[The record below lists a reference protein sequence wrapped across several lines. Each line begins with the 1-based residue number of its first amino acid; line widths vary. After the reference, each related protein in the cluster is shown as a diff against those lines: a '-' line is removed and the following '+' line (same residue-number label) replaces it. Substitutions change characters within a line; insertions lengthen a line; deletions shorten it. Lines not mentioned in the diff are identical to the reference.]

1 MPGFHLHLSNK
12 LEILLKNLAE
22 VVSVTSSSPLESE
35 VIVVQNQGMEKW
47 LTQQLAVRLG
57 IWANCRFPFPNNI
70 VEELFHCAD
79 LRDYLNTPF
88 TTEFMTWKIFSVL
101 ENYLDKGEF
110 FALKNFLGNRKDSL
124 QKFQLC
130 KRIATVLDQYMAYR
144 PEMLLD
150 WEKQQATNWQAQLWL
165 ALIEDHSQQHRVRVR
180 HDFLQKIRQ
189 GKLSPNQFPKR
200 ISIFGISALPPFHF
214 EIFEALS
221 NLIEVH
227 FFFVNPSREYWGDLI
242 STKEAN
248 KKKVF
253 HRGSGFDPSNEYFE
267 TGNPLLSSMGS
278 QSKTFLNR
286 LLDIHSYEKSQY
298 SDPGESNLLSII
310 QSDILNLRNPDIKD
324 GRRHI
329 LSTDMSLKIHSCHSP
344 MREIEVLQDNLLDL
358 FETMPD
364 LQPQEVLVMAPDIEL
379 YAPFISAV
387 FGGETQKKKQ
397 IPFSISDQSAKS
409 TSPVIQTFDDIL
421 QLSDDRLD
429 VYRILDLLR
438 RPIVLSL
445 IHISEP
451 TRPY

>member
-1 MPGFHLHLSNK
+1 MWRGAPSLSTCPSPSPPSSCVLFPCGAGPSVKLCRNSFLH
-12 LEILLKNLAE
+12 
-22 VVSVTSSSPLESE
+22 
-35 VIVVQNQGMEKW
+35 
-47 LTQQLAVRLG
+47 
-57 IWANCRFPFPNNI
+57 F
-70 VEELFHCAD
+70 
-79 LRDYLNTPF
+79 
-88 TTEFMTWKIFSVL
+88 
-101 ENYLDKGEF
+101 
-110 FALKNFLGNRKDSL
+110 
-124 QKFQLC
+124 
-130 KRIATVLDQYMAYR
+130 
-144 PEMLLD
+144 
-150 WEKQQATNWQAQLWL
+150 
-165 ALIEDHSQQHRVRVR
+165 
-180 HDFLQKIRQ
+180 
-189 GKLSPNQFPKR
+189 
-200 ISIFGISALPPFHF
+200 
-214 EIFEALS
+214 
-221 NLIEVH
+221 EVH

-310 QSDILNLRNPDIKD
+310 HSDILNLRNPDIKD

-397 IPFSISDQSAKS
+397 KPFQKNYL
-409 TSPVIQTFDDIL
+409 T
-421 QLSDDRLD
+421 
-429 VYRILDLLR
+429 
-438 RPIVLSL
+438 
-445 IHISEP
+445 
-451 TRPY
+451 